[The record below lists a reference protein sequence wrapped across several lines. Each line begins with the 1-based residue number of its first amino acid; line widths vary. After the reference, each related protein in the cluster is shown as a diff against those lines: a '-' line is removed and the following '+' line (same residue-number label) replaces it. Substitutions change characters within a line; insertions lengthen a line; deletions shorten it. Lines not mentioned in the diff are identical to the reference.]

1 MRPIS
6 DPALLAQLE
15 GPQSRPVTDPALLQ
29 QLETPAPS
37 LPPPVPPPWPEGTK
51 PPPTSTLIPRE
62 PTAQPLP
69 PPGTPGPEP
78 QTGLPIITSEML
90 EKNLSQALRP
100 SPYMQAA
107 LEGAGIGALSG
118 GLPAAARVAAE
129 MVAGTKAAEV
139 AQPHIERALPGED
152 PLSAVGRWVLEQGAF
167 MLPGLGAEIGAAGIR
182 ERMPVQPTLE
192 TAPAGPV
199 PEQPA
204 LAAAGELKAPEPV
217 PSTKLP
223 DITPQG
229 TGRTVRMFST
239 AEPGRTYEAR
249 YRVVPLDKLKV
260 DDPSIQPRDPNRI
273 ARKQR
278 IEALGRTLSGE
289 EYLTGEQ
296 YLDRGA
302 AIVGSDFKVESGN
315 TRISGIRFARQHEPG
330 LYERFQAYQADQ
342 AAALGIDPQELAR
355 VKDPVIVRER
365 VSDVPNRMKFAE
377 EANARVAAGMGT
389 AETAAQDA
397 RNLSPE
403 VIDALEIGESQS
415 VEQALTSPRNAPVV
429 RAFMETLPPAERATL
444 LTADA
449 KELSPA
455 GLNRIKAALLAHVF
469 PGEAGQQLT
478 RNFLESTDTGVRN
491 VESGIFSALPHLA
504 KAEDLMASGA
514 RPAVSLADD
523 IARAVGVLTRLRG
536 EGVKVEDYLRQQT
549 LGGRELTPFQEQ
561 LLDFFGKAKSAK
573 QVREPLIRYAQMI
586 RDMPPTGQ
594 AGFAGME
601 APPPTTAQL
610 WETAKKPPQAGLFG
624 SERGA
629 FTLPELLAKP
639 AQATHD
645 AAVWVGKGIA
655 PTAFATD
662 EALNAVFGKRGEWIE
677 ADRFLYN
684 QMSRGNEAFWDR
696 MIGQQGVGAIRE
708 FMGRLSR
715 GERQP
720 TEELQKLADFYRQAD
735 DAAALGAS
743 RFKEV
748 PYLRHHFPGLFTKP
762 EEAERWFES
771 RGRRPMEG
779 TKGFFNKKKWRD
791 FEEAVAPKELGGGGL
806 EPVSWN
812 PEVLWRTYLED
823 VRKFNAARAWFE
835 DRKDSGHLAWRP
847 QGAPMPKGKAAIN
860 DQITKRYFPP
870 DAVPVVFK
878 RENLQAALRKYVQ
891 TLTRLSQRVSETT
904 RTETTGSTTA
914 EGKPTNVG
922 KIEARVRE
930 ALIHRGFSTGET
942 EQFIGRLKSAGATGA
957 DAAKEVVREITERI
971 KTIERTTAEVMNLP
985 PEVTLKG
992 RVATQKFIPAGEWV
1006 VDENEARVIN
1016 NIFSQDF
1023 IRSNPGLRGVLL
1035 LNAKMNALQLG
1046 FSAFHITNEF
1056 GNSWGTKT
1064 GHVAAALARGKPLRA
1079 LGQLARVPFAPL
1091 EHLIR
1096 GHRYW
1101 NDPGMTFDVLSPIRQ
1116 GMQLTKPTGAFA
1128 PGSAWEEFARM
1139 VRQQPPARF
1148 LEIPGRRLVRTAV
1161 RHPFKGFGA
1170 VVDATMAPIFQYGVP
1185 RMKVGAYLD
1194 VLADEMDRN
1203 APAIAEGRVN
1213 PKTLARQIVEQIDN
1227 RMGMVNYDL
1236 WAWNRTFKTGMQ
1248 LIFRAPG
1255 WNFGYGKAGVQGLA
1269 DIARGRFTPAAQFVV
1284 GTALAT
1290 AAGAEI
1296 YQFLHTG
1303 KHVENVTDILF
1314 PRNGK
1319 LDQEGNELRI
1329 RFPGPLKDA
1338 WGLSNDLVG
1347 TVFNKMSPGL
1357 NILWRAFAPENFGGN
1372 KDFFG
1377 DYIRNRADPWPEQG
1391 QQLLTWLVGELT
1403 PFSLQQYQRIHGY
1416 RPEQLPPMPSP
1427 SFPITETEAEAYA
1440 GFTKAPR
1447 EVIEGPQGREL
1458 SRLLQQHTRP
1468 MGPRTPEQKLMDE
1481 RKRQAQEE
1489 IRAGGP
1495 RPTLD
1500 ALRKE
1505 GAFPTAQALRQF
1517 ILNAQRTGKQKMLRR
1532 LPKRFRPAELPSLGP
1547 TPP

>member
-1 MRPIS
+1 MQPVS
-6 DPALLAQLE
+6 DPNILAQLDTPKN
-15 GPQSRPVTDPALLQ
+15 PQPVTDPALLA
-29 QLETPAPS
+29 LLNAAPTPSPQ
-37 LPPPVPPPWPEGTK
+37 
-51 PPPTSTLIPRE
+51 
-62 PTAQPLP
+62 PTALPSITPIPTPLSTSQPTPGPQAQPVP
-69 PPGTPGPEP
+69 PPGTPGPTAP
-78 QTGLPIITSEML
+78 TGLPIITSGML
-90 EKNLSQALRP
+90 ERMRAEGVQPA
-100 SPYMQAA
+100 PYMQAA
-107 LEGAGIGALSG
+107 LEGAGIGALAG

-129 MVAGTKAAEV
+129 MAAGTKAAEI
-139 AQPHIERALPGED
+139 AEPRIERAIPGQD
-152 PLSAVGRWVLEQGAF
+152 PISAISRWVLEQGAF
-167 MLPGLGAEIGAAGIR
+167 MLPGLGAEMGAEAVRRIPPR
-182 ERMPVQPTLE
+182 V
-192 TAPAGPV
+192 V
-199 PEQPA
+199 PEQLPNIA
-204 LAAAGELKAPEPV
+204 VKGPLPGIIESPPKPV
-217 PSTKLP
+217 T
-223 DITPQG
+223 QG
-229 TGRTVRMFST
+229 
-239 AEPGRTYEAR
+239 
-249 YRVVPLDKLKV
+249 L
-260 DDPSIQPRDPNRI
+260 PSILPEGGRVQELPTASILSDPETFQYKSDVNVQGI
-273 ARKQR
+273 TEKFKETRKFDKNLAG
-278 IEALGRTLSGE
+278 ILSVWK
-289 EYLTGEQ
+289 
-296 YLDRGA
+296 DPA
-302 AIVGSDFKVESGN
+302 SGN
-315 TRISGIRFARQHEPG
+315 TYVVNGHHR
-330 LYERFQAYQADQ
+330 L
-342 AAALGIDPQELAR
+342 ELAQR
-355 VKDPVIVRER
+355 LGEPSMTVRFIDAATPKEARTVGALINIAEGQGTSLDAAKLFRDSGFTRESLENIGISMSSKQAREGLGLAKLTPELFRQVTIGEIKPAAGAVIGNNLPDPIYQTGLLRLLLERRAQGKAELSDRELEHLTRTVQGATATGKEQTTLFGTEQMQQNLAVEKSQLASFIDEELGKSASAMSYVSKRKREIEKAKGNVINETLSASIAKAASQGRETF
-365 VSDVPNRMKFAE
+365 MKFAHTPGPISDILNDGARRLARGE
-377 EANARVAAGMGT
+377 DVQKVKRDTFIAVQEALRTIIPGGAGEGIAGVAAP
-389 AETAAQDA
+389 
-397 RNLSPE
+397 PE
-403 VIDALEIGESQS
+403 
-415 VEQALTSPRNAPVV
+415 
-429 RAFMETLPPAERATL
+429 
-444 LTADA
+444 
-449 KELSPA
+449 
-455 GLNRIKAALLAHVF
+455 
-469 PGEAGQQLT
+469 
-478 RNFLESTDTGVRN
+478 
-491 VESGIFSALPHLA
+491 
-504 KAEDLMASGA
+504 
-514 RPAVSLADD
+514 
-523 IARAVGVLTRLRG
+523 
-536 EGVKVEDYLRQQT
+536 
-549 LGGRELTPFQEQ
+549 
-561 LLDFFGKAKSAK
+561 
-573 QVREPLIRYAQMI
+573 
-586 RDMPPTGQ
+586 
-594 AGFAGME
+594 
-601 APPPTTAQL
+601 
-610 WETAKKPPQAGLFG
+610 PPQAGLFG
-624 SERGA
+624 SQRGA
-629 FTLPELLAKP
+629 FVLPEIITKP
-639 AQATHD
+639 VAAVHD
-645 AAVWVGKGIA
+645 AGVWVGKGIA
-655 PTAFATD
+655 PTAFTTD

-684 QMSRGNEAFWDR
+684 QMSKGNEAFWDR
-696 MIGQQGVGAIRE
+696 VIGRGGVDDVKA

-715 GERQP
+715 GEKQP
-720 TEELQKLADFYRQAD
+720 TEDMQKLADFYRKAD

-743 RFKEV
+743 QFKEV
-748 PYLRHHFPGLFTKP
+748 PYLEHHFPGLFTKP
-762 EEAERWFES
+762 DEAEAWFQS

-779 TKGFFNKKKWRD
+779 TKGFFNKKKWLD
-791 FEEAVAPKELGGGGL
+791 FEEAVKPKELGGGGL

-823 VRKFNAARAWFE
+823 VRKFTAARAWFE
-835 DRKDSGHLAWRP
+835 DRKSSGHLTWRP

-1468 MGPRTPEQKLMDE
+1468 MGPRTPEQKSMDE